1 MTEPRDTRAAV
12 LAAARKLFA
21 QRGFDGTST
30 RAIATAAGANLG
42 AIPYHF
48 GTKDA
53 LYEAVLA
60 AVAEPLVARVRA
72 ADAGARS
79 PLDAIEAI
87 VRAFAG
93 YLADYPEVPALMV
106 RELPL
111 DRAVPAPQRQAMQT
125 IMGLVSERIRAGQK
139 AGSIVA
145 GDPVLLTFSVVAQP
159 MYWSLMRRRIDA
171 VFGLNSGDPAV
182 RTKVVEHLVGFAR
195 RGLGQGKETV

>member
-1 MTEPRDTRAAV
+1 MTEPHDTRAAV

-60 AVAEPLVARVRA
+60 TVAEPLVARVRA
-72 ADAGARS
+72 ADAGAPS

-125 IMGLVSERIRAGQK
+125 IMALVSERIRAGQK

-182 RTKVVEHLVGFAR
+182 RAMVVEHLVCFAR
-195 RGLGQGKETV
+195 RGLGQGKETA